1 MITIKVNDKKHQF
14 LNTITLQKLVEEI
27 HISTNGIAIAVNN
40 NVIKKENW
48 VTQNLEND
56 DDILIIKSTQ
66 GG

>member
-1 MITIKVNDKKHQF
+1 MITIKVKDKKHKF

-27 HISTNGIAIAVNN
+27 HISTNGIAIAVNS

-48 VTQNLEND
+48 ATQNLEND

>member
-27 HISTNGIAIAVNN
+27 HISTNGIAIAVNS

-48 VTQNLEND
+48 ETQNLEND
-56 DDILIIKSTQ
+56 DNVLIIKSTQ

>member
-27 HISTNGIAIAVNN
+27 HISTNGIAIAVNS

-48 VTQNLEND
+48 ATQNLEND